1 MNDAVATD
9 ADLLRQYVEGSEAAF
24 RELVRRH
31 LGMVHATARRILA
44 TAPHLADDVTQTVF
58 TDLAKQAPTLSP
70 GVVLG
75 GWLHRHAC
83 YLALN
88 AARAEHRRH
97 ARERTAMEI
106 NALNENSGQDAQWA
120 QLAPILDDALNH
132 LGDQDR
138 AAIVLRYLE
147 QLDLRSIGVALGLSE
162 DAAQKRVARAL
173 EKLREY
179 LVRSGVTV
187 ASATALG
194 TTLEASPVAPAT
206 PELATTISDV
216 ALSGVAA
223 VGTIAFILNSLKI
236 MFTSK
241 LALGLTAVVA
251 VGITVHILTQ
261 NAPGPSS
268 AAAPASV
275 KVYAPVP
282 KTLTGQ
288 VISAQVEAPKAA
300 PAVPH
305 DAAPAAQTTNTNSM
319 DSNVMRV
326 ANFPNEDILT
336 IIQSVAK
343 QFKLNVHV
351 PNPPPTGTATVDLQN
366 ATWQEIFKSVL
377 DPIGYTYVDDGG
389 MITIIKSA
397 PAP

>member
-1 MNDAVATD
+1 
-9 ADLLRQYVEGSEAAF
+9 
-24 RELVRRH
+24 
-31 LGMVHATARRILA
+31 
-44 TAPHLADDVTQTVF
+44 
-58 TDLAKQAPTLSP
+58 
-70 GVVLG
+70 
-75 GWLHRHAC
+75 
-83 YLALN
+83 
-88 AARAEHRRH
+88 
-97 ARERTAMEI
+97 
-106 NALNENSGQDAQWA
+106 
-120 QLAPILDDALNH
+120 
-132 LGDQDR
+132 
-138 AAIVLRYLE
+138 
-147 QLDLRSIGVALGLSE
+147 
-162 DAAQKRVARAL
+162 
-173 EKLREY
+173 
-179 LVRSGVTV
+179 
-187 ASATALG
+187 
-194 TTLEASPVAPAT
+194 
-206 PELATTISDV
+206 
-216 ALSGVAA
+216 